1 MVIFLTFEG
10 VIFDESLI
18 SIKISP
24 YIYKK
29 SSQNI
34 VS

>member
-24 YIYKK
+24 IFIKNPPK
-29 SSQNI
+29 T
-34 VS
+34 